1 MQYEKQVML
10 LRDDGC
16 CDDNYVDAMI
26 ETVKELGPYI
36 VVAKGIALPHAKP
49 EKGSKKIGMSLVI
62 LKNEICFGSKQND
75 PVRAVFG
82 LCAVDSTSHI
92 QALSDLGT
100 FAMDNDSFNT
110 LLNFDQK
117 DKIIEYINETCKKI
131 N

>member
-1 MQYEKQVML
+1 MK
-10 LRDDGC
+10 
-16 CDDNYVDAMI
+16 YV
-26 ETVKELGPYI
+26 L
-36 VVAKGIALPHAKP
+36 
-49 EKGSKKIGMSLVI
+49 
-62 LKNEICFGSKQND
+62 GSKQND